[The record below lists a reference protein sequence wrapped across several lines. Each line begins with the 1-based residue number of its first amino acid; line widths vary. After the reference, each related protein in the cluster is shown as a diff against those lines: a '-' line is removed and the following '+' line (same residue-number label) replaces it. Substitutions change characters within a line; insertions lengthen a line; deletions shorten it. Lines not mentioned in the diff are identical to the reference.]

1 MTDFTA
7 TPSTTPAPF
16 WRRLAAIAY
25 DSVLIIAIWM
35 VVAFVVLSL
44 FGVDNARTVDGEVVT
59 LDPVYKNVLLVAMIL
74 SAWSFFA
81 WFWTHSGQTL
91 GMQAW
96 RVRIQNS
103 GNNRITLI
111 QTVIRF
117 AGALASMLPV
127 GIGYWLILFSQDRKS
142 LHDRLSGSEVVLV
155 PLMEKDG
162 NKKTG

>member
-7 TPSTTPAPF
+7 TPSSTPAPL
-16 WRRLAAIAY
+16 WRRLAAMAY

-35 VVAFVVLSL
+35 VVAFIVLSL

-59 LDPVYKNVLLVAMIL
+59 LDPLYKNVLLIAMIL

-103 GNNRITLI
+103 GNQRITLK

-117 AGALASMLPV
+117 AGALVSMLPA
-127 GIGYWLILFSQDRKS
+127 GIGYWLMLFNKDRHS
-142 LHDRLSGSEVVLV
+142 LHDRLSASEVVLV
-155 PLMEKDG
+155 PLMEKNG
-162 NKKTG
+162 NKKAD